1 MIRYTLCDVLVDA
14 IMQIG
19 SSQRLVILEI
29 HVLNFMLDSSY
40 FHDIMQIKLIYFRV

>member
-19 SSQRLVILEI
+19 SSHRLVILEI
-29 HVLNFMLDSSY
+29 HVNFMLDSSY